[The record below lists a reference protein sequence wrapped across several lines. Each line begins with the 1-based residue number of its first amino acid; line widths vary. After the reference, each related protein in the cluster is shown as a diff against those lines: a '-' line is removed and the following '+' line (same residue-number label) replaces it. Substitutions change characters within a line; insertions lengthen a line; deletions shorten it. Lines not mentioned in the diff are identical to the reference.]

1 MKVAINFTVEVD
13 EHQVEL
19 YMQKRNL
26 IQEEGAREFVK
37 SHMRASAVGCFEE
50 ALANEGL
57 WTVVGIYN
65 EN

>member
-1 MKVAINFTVEVD
+1 MKVAINFSVEVD

-26 IQEEGAREFVK
+26 IQDETAREFIK

-57 WTVVGIYN
+57 WTVVGIYK
-65 EN
+65 